1 MTKTTRARYTLEFKQ
16 EAVRL
21 VEGGQSIAAAAR
33 TLGVVEQT
41 LHNWLRQDALD
52 RGERQDGLTTEERA
66 ELVRLRREN
75 KVLQQEKE
83 ILRKAAAFFAREID
97 LR

>member
-1 MTKTTRARYTLEFKQ
+1 MPRTRPPYPAEFKR

-21 VEGGQSIAAAAR
+21 LRSGAR
-33 TLGVVEQT
+33 SPRQLAEELGASEQT
-41 LHNWLRQDALD
+41 LRNWLRQAQIDE
-52 RGERQDGLTTEERA
+52 GEREGLTSEERS

-75 KVLQQEKE
+75 RVLQQEKE
-83 ILRKAAAFFAREID
+83 ILKRAAAFFARETD

>member
-1 MTKTTRARYTLEFKQ
+1 MPKTRPPYPAEFKQ

-21 VEGGQSIAAAAR
+21 LRSKAR
-33 TLGVVEQT
+33 TVKQLAVELGCSEQT
-41 LHNWLRQDALD
+41 LNNWLRQDQLD
-52 RGERQDGLTTEERA
+52 RGERQDGLASEERA

-83 ILRKAAAFFAREID
+83 ILKRAAAFFARETD

>member
-1 MTKTTRARYTLEFKQ
+1 MMPRTRPPYAAEFKQ

-21 VEGGQSIAAAAR
+21 LRSGGRSPRQLAVELAVS
-33 TLGVVEQT
+33 EQT
-41 LHNWLRQDALD
+41 LRNWLRQAQIDD
-52 RGERQDGLTTEERA
+52 GQREGLTSEERA

-75 KVLQQEKE
+75 RVLQQEKE
-83 ILRKAAAFFAREID
+83 ILKRAAAFFARETD